1 MNSTGTPKI
10 DRTGLTDAQYI
21 AALERSNKEMANE
34 LYRLRQ
40 EVLKRSAITAEF
52 FDKN

>member
-21 AALERSNKEMANE
+21 AALDMYTLLIAS
-34 LYRLRQ
+34 
-40 EVLKRSAITAEF
+40 
-52 FDKN
+52 